1 MDVPCSNWHIC
12 WPLAS
17 PFPSLVEYGVLQSSL
32 SAAFTSVHQPWPEA
46 LRPEY
51 GEMPVYSQGPP
62 LLLTFDAA
70 LHLCLVLLTFPPVP
84 AADTAY
90 TVYKAAAGPPLQP
103 PRLLWSGLWVGHWG
117 CSSSVPSKRGHFLSL
132 FAKRMVLVY
141 PF

>member
-17 PFPSLVEYGVLQSSL
+17 PVPSLVEYGVLQSSL

-84 AADTAY
+84 ATDTAY

-103 PRLLWSGLWVGHWG
+103 RSCSGAGFGWG
-117 CSSSVPSKRGHFLSL
+117 TGGVLPLCPAKEAISSPFLQ
-132 FAKRMVLVY
+132 KEWC
-141 PF
+141 